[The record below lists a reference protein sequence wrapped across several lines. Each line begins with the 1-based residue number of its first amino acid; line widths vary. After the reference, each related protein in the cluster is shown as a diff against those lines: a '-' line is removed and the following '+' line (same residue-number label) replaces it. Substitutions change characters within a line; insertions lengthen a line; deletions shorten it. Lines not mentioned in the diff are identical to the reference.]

1 MSVFFEGQIE
11 IFVHWQLVLQQ
22 LVLQQH
28 VKNLILL
35 LIAV

>member
-1 MSVFFEGQIE
+1 MSAFLEGQIE
-11 IFVHWQLVLQQ
+11 IFVQLVLQQ